1 VRSGALAHAPS
12 RPSLLP
18 RPLAAAGA
26 VVGELVAAAGILSV
40 AAFLR
45 LWSIGTRPGFDW
57 DEPVYAAVGRS
68 VAGGHGIY
76 AKPSS
81 GVGQGLYLFHPPF
94 HFELLGAW
102 FALVGSGIAQARVL
116 TALASLLTLALLYV
130 LLRRRWGAWALGPA
144 AVLATDGWLVF
155 TNRVSWIENIMMVLA
170 VGGLLVYDRA
180 LRSGR
185 MRSFAA
191 AGLLLGG
198 AAVYKHV
205 GIYVLVAVLLH
216 WVLVA
221 RERRRE
227 HRVLALAAGSVIVAY
242 ILGAILLTL
251 SHGGD
256 AFLSDSAVQLQ
267 RLTGHKASRGS
278 IGGGATLSAL
288 TGPYKV
294 FALTLGLS
302 AAGALVVAWRAAQA
316 LRRRSISAI
325 PDPLLF
331 CWAASALVCFAAL
344 KLKMGHYF
352 MMVELPLLLVLAAEL
367 RPRLRDRRRLALGL
381 LAVALAANMMT
392 FTLRFAD
399 RHDNALGAVAAYAAH
414 DLPPGALV
422 LTEESVGSI
431 IGQPYCKLTKVS
443 ACAGQAQYLMI
454 YRSLTQAPPAI
465 AQLDGLL
472 RYATP
477 LRTFTGF
484 KERITVYRAPARGAV
499 CAADR
504 VARGFC
510 AVPDAALLAA
520 TQDLRGPRAARAAVR
535 FGPYDALRATPR
547 LRPLQPL
554 PSPAAPAVTLLGVRP
569 SGAAVFFN
577 TGRARVSGG
586 ASCRPSRARCREIT
600 LQPRGSAH
608 LELPAVSGG
617 RIAYELKLD
626 PPRRRSAAR
635 STRTGTARGRSPA

>member
-1 VRSGALAHAPS
+1 MRGSALAPATL

-18 RPLAAAGA
+18 RSVA
-26 VVGELVAAAGILSV
+26 VVGTAVGELLAAVGILSL

-76 AKPSS
+76 AKPSF
-81 GVGQGLYLFHPPF
+81 GVDQGLYLFHPPF

-102 FALVGSGIAQARVL
+102 FALVGTGIAQARVL
-116 TALASLLTLALLYV
+116 TALASLVTLVLLYV
-130 LLRRRWGAWALGPA
+130 LLRRRWGTWALGPA

-170 VGGLLVYDRA
+170 VGGLVVYDQA

-185 MRSFAA
+185 LRSFAA
-191 AGLLLGG
+191 AGALLGG

-205 GIYVLVAVLLH
+205 GIYVLVAVLAH
-216 WVLVA
+216 WALA
-221 RERRRE
+221 TRGQRRE
-227 HRVLALAAGSVIVAY
+227 HAILVLTAGGVIVAY

-251 SHGGD
+251 SDGSS
-256 AFLSDSAVQLQ
+256 AFLADSGVQLQ
-267 RLTGHKASRGS
+267 RLTGDKASRGS
-278 IGGGATLSAL
+278 IGGGATLGAL

-294 FALTLGLS
+294 FALTLAVS
-302 AAGALVVAWRAAQA
+302 ATGGALVAWRGAQA
-316 LRRRSISAI
+316 LRRRSMAAI

-352 MMVELPLLLVLAAEL
+352 MMVELPLLLVVAAEL
-367 RPRLRDRRRLALGL
+367 RPWLRDRRRLALGL
-381 LAVALAANMMT
+381 LAVVLAANMMT
-392 FTLRFAD
+392 FTLRFVD
-399 RHDNALGAVAAYAAH
+399 RHDNALGAVAAYAAR
-414 DLPPGALV
+414 DLPPDALV

-443 ACAGQAQYLMI
+443 ACAEQARYLMI

-477 LRTFTGF
+477 LRTFSGF
-484 KERITVYRAPARGAV
+484 KERITVYRAPAAGPV

-510 AVPDAALLAA
+510 ASPSGTLLAA
-520 TQDLRGPRAARAAVR
+520 TRDLRRPGTRAAVR
-535 FGPYDALRATPR
+535 FGPYDALRAAPA
-547 LRPLQPL
+547 LRPLQAL
-554 PSPAAPAVTLLGVRP
+554 PSAAAPAVVLLGVRK

-577 TGRARVSGG
+577 TGRARVSGDR
-586 ASCRPSRARCREIT
+586 ACRPSPKRCREIT

-608 LELPAVSGG
+608 LELPTVTGG

-626 PPRRRSAAR
+626 PPTRRSARASR
-635 STRTGTARGRSPA
+635 

>member
-1 VRSGALAHAPS
+1 VRGSALAPAPP
-12 RPSLLP
+12 RPSPLP
-18 RPLAAAGA
+18 RAVAVVGA
-26 VVGELVAAAGILSV
+26 VVGELLAAAGILSA

-76 AKPSS
+76 AKPSF
-81 GVGQGLYLFHPPF
+81 GVDQGLYLFHPPF

-102 FALVGSGIAQARVL
+102 FALAGAGIAQARVL
-116 TALASLLTLALLYV
+116 TALASLVTLALLYV

-155 TNRVSWIENIMMVLA
+155 TNRVSWIENVMMVLA
-170 VGGLLVYDRA
+170 VGGLVVYDQA

-185 MRSFAA
+185 LRSFAV
-191 AGLLLGG
+191 AGALLGG

-205 GIYVLVAVLLH
+205 GIYVLVAVLAH
-216 WVLVA
+216 WVLV
-221 RERRRE
+221 RRRQRRE
-227 HRVLALAAGSVIVAY
+227 HVILALAAGGVIVAY
-242 ILGAILLTL
+242 ISGAILLTL
-251 SHGGD
+251 SHGSS
-256 AFLSDSAVQLQ
+256 AFLADSGVQLQ

-278 IGGGATLSAL
+278 IGGGATLGAL

-294 FALTLGLS
+294 FALTLALS
-302 AAGALVVAWRAAQA
+302 AAGGALVAWRGAQA
-316 LRRRSISAI
+316 LRRRSMAAI

-381 LAVALAANMMT
+381 LAVVLAANMMT
-392 FTLRFAD
+392 FTLRFVD
-399 RHDNALGAVAAYAAH
+399 RHDNALGAVAAYAAS
-414 DLPPGALV
+414 DLPPHALV

-443 ACAGQAQYLMI
+443 ACADRARYLMI

-465 AQLDGLL
+465 SQLDGLL

-484 KERITVYRAPARGAV
+484 KERITVYRAPAAGPV

-510 AVPDAALLAA
+510 AAPSGTLLAA
-520 TQDLRGPRAARAAVR
+520 TRGLRRPGTRAAVR
-535 FGPYDALRATPR
+535 FGRYDALRAAPA
-547 LRPLQPL
+547 LRPLQAL
-554 PSPAAPAVTLLGVRP
+554 PSAAAPAVVLLGV
-569 SGAAVFFN
+569 GKAGTAVFFN
-577 TGRARVSGG
+577 TGRARVSG
-586 ASCRPSRARCREIT
+586 ASRCRPSPAQCREIT
-600 LQPRGSAH
+600 LRPRGSAH
-608 LELPAVSGG
+608 LELPTVAGG

-626 PPRRRSAAR
+626 PPRPRSARRSR
-635 STRTGTARGRSPA
+635 